1 MRFESGADMETEEI
15 PTQRRRREDK
25 HPVMIFIARFW
36 IAISTS
42 ASIFMAVF
50 LALGFEFKTPA
61 AWLSAAN
68 TRMSLLET
76 RQQEQTEEQKE
87 TNRLLRI
94 LARDVCS
101 RFTREQLRVTP
112 DCDSYA
118 RPR

>member
-1 MRFESGADMETEEI
+1 METEEM
-15 PTQRRRREDK
+15 PHLRRRREDK

-61 AWLSAAN
+61 AWLSSTNA
-68 TRMSLLET
+68 RMMLLET
-76 RQQEQTEEQKE
+76 RQQEQTEQQKE

-101 RFTREQLRVTP
+101 RFTKEQLRISP
-112 DCDSYA
+112 DCDSYVH
-118 RPR
+118 PQ